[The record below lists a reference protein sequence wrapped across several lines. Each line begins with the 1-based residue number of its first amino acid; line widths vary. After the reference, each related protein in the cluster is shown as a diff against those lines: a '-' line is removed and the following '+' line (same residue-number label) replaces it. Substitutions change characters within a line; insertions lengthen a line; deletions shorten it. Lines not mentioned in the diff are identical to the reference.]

1 MKKTSTRN
9 MVAIAFFSALAVVL
23 MWFPKFPLI
32 PSVPF
37 MSYDFSDV
45 PVLIGTFSL
54 GPVAGIFIVTIK
66 NILYFITRSRSGLI
80 GTYMN
85 WSTTLVFVVTAGF
98 IYHHVKRNRWGALLG
113 MVLGTALFTVVAVVN
128 NIYIALPA
136 WGIPTEQIA
145 PLITSAVIPF
155 NLLRGLISTLMTML
169 LYRKSAD
176 LLRGQLQR
184 RL

>member
-1 MKKTSTRN
+1 
-9 MVAIAFFSALAVVL
+9 MVAIAFFSALALVL
-23 MWFPKFPLI
+23 MWFPKFPLL
-32 PSVPF
+32 PAAPW

-54 GPVAGIFIVTIK
+54 GPAAGFLIVTIK

-80 GTYMN
+80 GSYMN
-85 WSTTLVFVVTAGF
+85 WATTVVFAMTAGL
-98 IYHHVKRNRWGALLG
+98 IYHYIRRSRWGALFG
-113 MVLGTALFTVVAVVN
+113 MAVGTVLFSIVAVVN

-145 PLITSAVIPF
+145 PLVTSTVIPF

-169 LYRKSAD
+169 LYRRSAD
-176 LLRGQLQR
+176 LIRTQLRL
-184 RL
+184 

>member
-1 MKKTSTRN
+1 MKTSTKQ
-9 MVAIAFFSALAVVL
+9 MVAIAFFGALAVVL
-23 MWFPKFPLI
+23 MWFPKFPLL
-32 PSVPF
+32 PAVPF

-54 GPVAGIFIVTIK
+54 GPAAGFFIVTIK

-85 WSTTLVFVVTAGF
+85 WSTTLIFAVVAGLV
-98 IYHHVKRNRWGALLG
+98 YHYLKRSRWGALWG
-113 MVLGTALFTVVAVVN
+113 MVLGTVLFTVVAVVN

-145 PLITSAVIPF
+145 PLVTSAVIPF
-155 NLLRGLISTLMTML
+155 NLLRGLISTIMTML
-169 LYRKSAD
+169 LYRRSAD
-176 LLRGQLQR
+176 LIRKQLRL
-184 RL
+184 